1 MRGPRAAVP
10 PRRGEE
16 CRYQEGAHKAPGRR
30 GAPGVPGTTR
40 GGHPIAP
47 TKPLSA
53 GPHAGVPAWPPGRAE
68 AGCGIRPSG
77 GGSGPRGRRRR
88 TADPTGR
95 LPPGIW
101 CQAWPAA
108 IHPQTPSVPGA
119 QRPPGFGR
127 SDDGPSGGEPGG
139 GASPPQTIFHRG
151 WCRTRGHARHQP
163 RGGDRSGR
171 EGSPPSHRRRTTR
184 YTTRRRGRR
193 GDCECRRMVAHQ
205 HTRSRSGERHCTS
218 PLHIPSDLSWG
229 VIWCKTVPCPKRN

>member
-53 GPHAGVPAWPPGRAE
+53 GPHAGVPAWPPERAG

-77 GGSGPRGRRRR
+77 GGSGPRGQRRR

-101 CQAWPAA
+101 FQAWPAA
-108 IHPQTPSVPGA
+108 IRPQTPAVPGA
-119 QRPPGFGR
+119 KRPPGFRR
-127 SDDGPSGGEPGG
+127 SDDGHSGGEPGG
-139 GASPPQTIFHRG
+139 A
-151 WCRTRGHARHQP
+151 
-163 RGGDRSGR
+163 
-171 EGSPPSHRRRTTR
+171 RRR
-184 YTTRRRGRR
+184 RRRSSIG
-193 GDCECRRMVAHQ
+193 GGVGHEVTQ
-205 HTRSRSGERHCTS
+205 GTS
-218 PLHIPSDLSWG
+218 PGEGIGQAGKGPPHPIGVGLRGTQHAGGGGGVTASAGAWWHINTLAVGRGRGIAPHPFIYPPTSLG
-229 VIWCKTVPCPKRN
+229 G